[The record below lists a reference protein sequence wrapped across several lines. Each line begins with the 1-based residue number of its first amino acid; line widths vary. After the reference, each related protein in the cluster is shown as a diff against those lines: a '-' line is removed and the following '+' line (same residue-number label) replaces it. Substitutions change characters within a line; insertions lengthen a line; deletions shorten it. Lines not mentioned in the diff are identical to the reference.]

1 MKAVIGAVFA
11 LSMGVAAIGVEAQ
24 ASVVATPDTE
34 GTQLARCGGPNSA
47 EAPLWLAACGGGGSG
62 GGGGSSGGGDS
73 GGGDSGGGGSGGG
86 GGGGGGAGGGG
97 ARSR

>member
-11 LSMGVAAIGVEAQ
+11 LAMGVAAFGVEAQ
-24 ASVVATPDTE
+24 ASAVSTSGGD
-34 GTQLARCGGPNSA
+34 GQQLVRCGGPNSV
-47 EAPLWLAACGGGGSG
+47 EAPTLWLAACGT
-62 GGGGSSGGGDS
+62 GGGGSSGGGGS
-73 GGGDSGGGGSGGG
+73 TGGGDSGGTGTGGGG